1 MIYAIGAKGRKKG
14 FGTDVFFSFL
24 QFVSELAEKK
34 AFPQIHGN
42 AFVVFRKENLSKSRF
57 GLLDDRVER
66 NGVVDGELAEVLAVD
81 NDIRLLQPR
90 DEAAVSDA
98 ERTAG
103 GIDANDP
110 KLTEFGFTI
119 PAVFIRIAISA
130 VDGVFCMAEATGF
143 QPEVAF
149 GLLQNAFATRAG
161 CGSICNS

>member
-1 MIYAIGAKGRKKG
+1 MFFAVSSTLPTKKKRSRK
-14 FGTDVFFSFL
+14 FTGTLLSFS
-24 QFVSELAEKK
+24 E
-34 AFPQIHGN
+34 
-42 AFVVFRKENLSKSRF
+42 KENLCKSRF
-57 GLLDDRVER
+57 SLLDDRVER

-81 NDIRLLQPR
+81 NDVRLLQTR

-103 GIDANDP
+103 SIDTNDP
-110 KLTEFGFTI
+110 KLTEFGFAI
-119 PAVFIRIAISA
+119 PAMFVRIAVSA

-149 GLLQNAFATRAG
+149 GLLQDAFATRAG

>member
-1 MIYAIGAKGRKKG
+1 M
-14 FGTDVFFSFL
+14 FFA
-24 QFVSELAEKK
+24 VSSTLPTKK

-81 NDIRLLQPR
+81 NDVRLLQTR

-103 GIDANDP
+103 SIDTNDP
-110 KLTEFGFTI
+110 KLTEFGLAI
-119 PAVFIRIAISA
+119 PAVFVRIAVSA
-130 VDGVFCMAEATGF
+130 VDGVFRMAETTGF
-143 QPEVAF
+143 EPEVAF
-149 GLLQNAFATRAG
+149 RLLQDAFATRAG